1 MEGYYAWQRVELKM
15 LKYFEIIALAYCG
28 NGPEKLE
35 KAEKLYLEY
44 GKKLLAVEDIKKA
57 LSATRKAVAVLDSH
71 MTEMQMGKNCSICAS
86 TVRGGCCSAYM
97 GHENNDVLQL
107 LMNLL
112 ADVVVKCVRDDTIEC
127 CFLSEKGCLLLYK
140 PIFCLNYLCER
151 IQTESTVEDLTVLEK
166 LTGELLRR
174 QVAFEGVLIS
184 VLQK

>member
-1 MEGYYAWQRVELKM
+1 M
-15 LKYFEIIALAYCG
+15 LKYSEIVALAYCG
-28 NGPEKLE
+28 NGPEKLV

-44 GKKLLAVEDIKKA
+44 GTKLLAVEDIRKA

-71 MTEMQMGKNCSICAS
+71 MTAMQMGKKCSICAS
-86 TVRGGCCSAYM
+86 TEKGGCCSAYM

-127 CFLSEKGCLLLYK
+127 CFLAEKGCLLLYK

-151 IQTESTVEDLTVLEK
+151 IQTESTVEELAVLEK
-166 LTGELLRR
+166 RTGDLLCS
-174 QVAFEGVLIS
+174 QVALEGLLIS
-184 VLQK
+184 ALQK